1 MLFNGNNNYNV
12 QSAVFSFNLGGTI
25 TNQGGSNVINTPL
38 VLTGTRTIDV
48 TGGGLSIDRVV
59 SGANGIIKEGGNN
72 LVLNAANTY
81 TGATT
86 INAGSVLV
94 TSLANGGSNSNIGA
108 STNVAANLVFNGG
121 TLSYSGSAASTNRL
135 FTLRAGGGTIASSGA
150 GALTFANTAA
160 ITVDNDA
167 NTARTLTLGGTNTG
181 NNTFAPV
188 IPDGADQRTV
198 ALAKTG
204 SGTWILTGAN
214 TYSGGT
220 TLAGGGTLLVNNT
233 SGSGTGTGA
242 VTVTTATLGGT
253 GSISGPVSL

>member
-1 MLFNGNNNYNV
+1 MI
-12 QSAVFSFNLGGTI
+12 TI
-25 TNQGGSNVINTPL
+25 PL

-48 TGGGLSIDRVV
+48 TGGVLSLDRVV
-59 SGANGIIKEGGNN
+59 SGGNGIIKEGGNN
-72 LVLNAANTY
+72 LGLNAANTY

-108 STNVAANLVFNGG
+108 STSNAANLVFNGG
-121 TLSYSGSAASTNRL
+121 TLSYSGPAASTDRL
-135 FTLRAGGGTIASSGA
+135 FTLRAGGGTIASSGS

-188 IPDGADQRTV
+188 IPDGIDQRTV

-220 TLAGGGTLLVNNT
+220 TIAGGGTFLVNNT
-233 SGSGTGTGA
+233 SGSGTGSGA

-253 GSISGPVSL
+253 GSISGSVSVHGASAESPPARGRPIRP